1 MKTATISR
9 ALPSLRHLSAGVR
22 VLAASLLLGLLLT
35 ATGCVAV
42 VAASA
47 AGAGV
52 AWVRGALQT
61 NLEHGM
67 DATFK
72 AANAAVRD
80 MEFARVSDRKSGVD
94 AQVVAR
100 TALDK
105 RIEITLKR
113 VSDRVTQVDIRVG
126 VFGDEAL
133 SLALLEKIKA
143 NL

>member
-1 MKTATISR
+1 MSTMNSSAPVR
-9 ALPSLRHLSAGVR
+9 FLRKFTVFRAGV
-22 VLAASLLLGLLLT
+22 AALLLGVLAGT
-35 ATGCVAV
+35 TGCVAV
-42 VAASA
+42 VAAGA

-61 NLEHGM
+61 NLSAPL
-67 DATFK
+67 DRTFA
-72 AANAAVRD
+72 AANAAVRE
-80 MEFARVSDRKSGVD
+80 MGLAKVSDRKSSVD

-105 RIEITLKR
+105 KIEITLKS
-113 VSDRVTQVDIRVG
+113 VGDRTTQLDIRVG

-133 SLALLEKIKA
+133 SLAVLEKIKA

>member
-1 MKTATISR
+1 MNTMKPSTPVRFSR
-9 ALPSLRHLSAGVR
+9 SFLAVRAGV
-22 VLAASLLLGLLLT
+22 AALLLGTLALS
-35 ATGCVAV
+35 TGCVAV
-42 VAASA
+42 VAAGA

-61 NLEHGM
+61 TLEAPL
-67 DATFK
+67 DRAFA
-72 AANAAVRD
+72 AANAAVRE
-80 MEFARVSDRKSGVD
+80 MQLAKVSDRKSSVD

-105 RIEITLKR
+105 KIEITLKR
-113 VSDRVTQVDIRVG
+113 AGDRSTQLDIRVG

-133 SLALLEKIKA
+133 SLAVLEKIKA